1 MIKHLGGKKQT
12 SPTRAFMC
20 LGVSGG
26 GAHQARRVAMRER
39 GKQGRLRRLRRTLI
53 SKLLRGMQPKSLKI
67 GIGSPHRRPPPAP
80 LGREA
85 ATAPRQPPAAL

>member
-53 SKLLRGMQPKSLKI
+53 SKMLRGIQPKSLEI
-67 GIGSPHRRPPPAP
+67 GICGIVVRLTPS
-80 LGREA
+80 
-85 ATAPRQPPAAL
+85 PPAASAAR

>member
-26 GAHQARRVAMRER
+26 GAHQARRVALRDR
-39 GKQGRLRRLRRTLI
+39 GQQGRLRRLRRTLI
-53 SKLLRGMQPKSLKI
+53 SKMLRGIQPKSLEI
-67 GIGSPHRRPPPAP
+67 GICGIVVRLTSS
-80 LGREA
+80 
-85 ATAPRQPPAAL
+85 PPAASAAR